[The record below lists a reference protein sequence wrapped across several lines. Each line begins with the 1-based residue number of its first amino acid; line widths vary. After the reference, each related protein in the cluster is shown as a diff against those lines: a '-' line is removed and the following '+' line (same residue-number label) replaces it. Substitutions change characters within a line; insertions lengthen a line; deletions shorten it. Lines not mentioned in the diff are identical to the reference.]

1 MIHKGNW
8 VIKANYKMVLFLMGV
23 IASTFPEHRHNNIYT
38 FLFYIKET
46 VGLENAY
53 YFELK

>member
-38 FLFYIKET
+38 FLFYIKES